1 MPNKDGKRK
10 DFRAVPMYYIENERE
25 IYAYRKILE
34 SLIESQRTFG
44 EHLQNLYYQFT
55 GETIPE
61 IKFFYDPDTLEE
73 HYQIRV
79 SQAQY
84 QAFLDGYS
92 AVERYLPFLEKQ
104 VDPTAITMYREIGEI
119 LAEGIFSGTETDE
132 AA

>member
-10 DFRAVPMYYIENERE
+10 GYRAVPLYYIENERE
-25 IYAYRKILE
+25 IHAYRKILD
-34 SLIESQRTFG
+34 SLIESQKTFG

-79 SQAQY
+79 SQLQY
-84 QAFLDGYS
+84 QTFLEGYW
-92 AVERYLPFLEKQ
+92 AVERYLPYLEKQ
-104 VDPTAITMYREIGEI
+104 VDPTAIAMYREIGEI
-119 LAEGIFSGTETDE
+119 LAEGIFSGTEDE